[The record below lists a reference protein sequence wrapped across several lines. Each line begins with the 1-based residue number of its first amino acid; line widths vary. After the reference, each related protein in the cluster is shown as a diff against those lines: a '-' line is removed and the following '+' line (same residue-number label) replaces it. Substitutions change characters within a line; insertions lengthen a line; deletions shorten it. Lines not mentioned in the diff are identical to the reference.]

1 VGFLQDMILLAHP
14 IGASLLLYWFYR
26 QYKWKMK
33 RIENPDSFTLENH
46 VKNGRLLAKLA
57 TIVVI
62 IAFAANVYNAHI
74 DQQSLLDGLTPNS
87 LHGWTGP
94 LGLVLLWSMVLWG
107 ESALKQKQ
115 NGESYQ
121 HSKSKHSRAADFIIA
136 VMAIHAFLGFL
147 YVFVVI

>member
-1 VGFLQDMILLAHP
+1 M
-14 IGASLLLYWFYR
+14 
-26 QYKWKMK
+26 
-33 RIENPDSFTLENH
+33 
-46 VKNGRLLAKLA
+46 
-57 TIVVI
+57 VI
-62 IAFAANVYNAHI
+62 IAFAANVYNAHL

>member
-1 VGFLQDMILLAHP
+1 MGFLQDMILLAHP
-14 IGASLLLYWFYR
+14 IVASLLLYWFYR

-74 DQQSLLDGLTPNS
+74 NQQSLLDGLTPNS

-121 HSKSKHSRAADFIIA
+121 HSKSKHSRAADFIIT
-136 VMAIHAFLGFL
+136 VMAIHAFLRFL